1 MSTSP
6 AFLRSNYS
14 DLFTSSQLPVLES
27 LFRWELMMHPSRRE
41 QLFNLR
47 KTDRDIYQTS
57 ELADLPMF
65 NAIPEGTDYSYST
78 VRQGANKTIVPVKYG
93 LGFSISEEAVD
104 DGKFDHIADMV
115 RKLAKSAKETQELQA
130 MAIFNNAFTTQT
142 VADGSS
148 LINTAHPLPSGLTFR
163 NQLSS
168 DADLSQTSL
177 DLMLSDFETQF
188 LGDTGIIYNMV
199 PRILLV
205 HPNSKRY
212 AKELAGSPGK
222 PDTADNNLN
231 AFQEDNLLVV
241 SSPHLTDTD
250 AWFLLAEKSQT
261 GLDIISRKPIET
273 KAAGP
278 DAGFDMDSIKY
289 KSRYREKIDT
299 VHAYG
304 VFGTTG
310 A

>member
-1 MSTSP
+1 MSAP
-6 AFLRSNYS
+6 QFLRTNYS
-14 DLFTSSQLPVLES
+14 DLFSSSQLPVLES
-27 LFRWELMMHPSRRE
+27 LFRWELMQHPSRRE
-41 QLFNLR
+41 QLFNMR

-57 ELADLPMF
+57 ELADLPLF
-65 NAIPEGTDYSYST
+65 NTIPEGTDYTYTSP
-78 VRQGANKTIVPVKYG
+78 RQGANKTIVPLKYG

-115 RKLAKSAKETQELQA
+115 RKLAKSARESQEIQA
-130 MAIFNNAFTTQT
+130 MAMFNNGFTTQT
-142 VADGSS
+142 TADGVS
-148 LINTAHPLPSGLTFR
+148 LFNTAHVLPSGRTFR
-163 NQLSS
+163 NQLAS

-177 DLMLSDFETQF
+177 DTMLTDFETQF
-188 LGDTGIIYNMV
+188 IGDTGIIYTMT
-199 PRILLV
+199 PKILLV
-205 HPNSKRY
+205 HSSQKRY
-212 AKELAGSPGK
+212 AKELAGSPAK
-222 PDTADNNLN
+222 PDTTDNNLN
-231 AFQEDNLLVV
+231 AFLDDGLMVV

-250 AWFLLAEKSQT
+250 AWFLLAEASQT
-261 GLDIISRKPIET
+261 GLDVVSRKPIET

-278 DAGFDMDSIKY
+278 DAGFDNDSIKY